1 MKKYKI
7 HLSLASILLII
18 LIVLLLPKRNKS
30 EVVEPPRIG
39 VRRIT
44 PAPTS
49 RPENSLSVV
58 SQKPGTTLAIN
69 RANFKEGGIIKV
81 IKSGKEIGTSEQQTG
96 VKENLTID
104 LIEQTIDGEIV
115 SVVLY
120 TKDGSETEKK
130 DILINSTAI
139 SPGVLLPKDLQNQ

>member
-7 HLSLASILLII
+7 HLSLASILLVI

-30 EVVEPPRIG
+30 EVIEPPRTG

-49 RPENSLSVV
+49 RPENSLSVT
-58 SQKPGTTLAIN
+58 SQKPDKTIKIDYVD
-69 RANFKEGGIIKV
+69 FKEGGIIKI
-81 IKSGKEIGTSEQQTG
+81 IKFGKEIGASQQQTG

-120 TKDGSETEKK
+120 TKEGSETERK
-130 DILINSTAI
+130 DILITTTAV
-139 SPGVLLPKDLQNQ
+139 SPGVLLPKDLQ